1 MGGKRTTC
9 CGCAPSSERRSL
21 LRAALSLGLA
31 VPFAK
36 VAVAQGQDPKSL
48 PPQPGDRLVFFAG
61 DRDGEVI
68 APDDLTVGGP
78 QVQAFPMDPG
88 SEAVRDGSAL
98 NQVLLVRLD
107 PEELSNKAR
116 ENAADGIVAYSA
128 ICTHEAC
135 PVTAWDKRRKR
146 LYCNCHGS
154 AFDPADAARVV
165 VGPATRRLPMLPI
178 KIEEGSLVVA
188 GEFTGRV
195 GAQRG

>member
-1 MGGKRTTC
+1 MGGNRKTC
-9 CGCAPSSERRSL
+9 CCAPSSERRSI
-21 LRAALSLGLA
+21 LRAALGLGLA
-31 VPFAK
+31 APFANF
-36 VAVAQGQDPKSL
+36 AVAQDEDPKNL

-68 APDDLTVGGP
+68 AADDLTVGGP
-78 QVQAFPMDPG
+78 QVQAFPMDPASG
-88 SEAVRDGSAL
+88 VVRDGSAL

-107 PEELSNKAR
+107 PEELSQKTQA
-116 ENAADGIVAYSA
+116 NAADGVVAYSA

-135 PVTAWDKRRKR
+135 PVTAWDEKRNR

-154 AFDPADAARVV
+154 AFDPADAAKVV
-165 VGPATRRLPMLPI
+165 MGPATRRLPMLPI
-178 KIEEGSLVVA
+178 KVEEGVLVVA

>member
-1 MGGKRTTC
+1 MGGDRRTFHC
-9 CGCAPSSERRSL
+9 LARSAERRGVL
-21 LRAALSLGLA
+21 KAALGLGLA
-31 VPFAK
+31 APFANF
-36 VAVAQGQDPKSL
+36 AVAQDKDPKNL

-68 APDDLTVGGP
+68 AADDLTVGAP
-78 QVQAFPMDPG
+78 PVQAFPMDPA
-88 SEAVRDGSAL
+88 SEVVRDGSAL

-107 PEELSNKAR
+107 PEELSQKTQA
-116 ENAADGIVAYSA
+116 NAADGVVAYSA

-135 PVTAWDKRRKR
+135 PVTAWDEKRNR

-154 AFDPADAARVV
+154 AFDPADAAKVV
-165 VGPATRRLPMLPI
+165 MGPATRRLPMLPI
-178 KIEEGSLVVA
+178 KVEEGVLVVA